1 MYLYDE
7 SSAYSKSTAKSSRK
21 GDISN
26 LPEPWR
32 YSRYDVSVFIAV
44 SRYSTDTA
52 ESCCIDIHPCVH
64 VWVTV
69 SDVSCCI
76 ASEAGVNL
84 SVKVMVIM
92 LS

>member
-1 MYLYDE
+1 MSLGVTDR
-7 SSAYSKSTAKSSRK
+7 YSEKQCIQLILRNMLETV
-21 GDISN
+21 
-26 LPEPWR
+26 PEPWR

-76 ASEAGVNL
+76 ASEAGVKL

-92 LS
+92 R